1 LALNE
6 AKTFRSVK
14 PLHGTLLFAHGIPL
28 L

>member
-6 AKTFRSVK
+6 SKTLRGVK
-14 PLHGTLLFAHGIPL
+14 PLHYTLLFAHGIPL

>member
-6 AKTFRSVK
+6 PKTFRCVK
-14 PLHGTLLFAHGIPL
+14 PLHYTLLFAHGIPL